1 MTANRTLDLDKLFVR
16 DIYFKD
22 YSNRPISANKI
33 LTTRGDGGIYFGN
46 QFAGESYPSFN
57 ELRAGS
63 NTVLPASNV
72 YNTLWFE
79 EGAGI
84 TFHTVVDGL
93 QPKTFIASS
102 APEQI
107 TVLKDGGTVNFS
119 SLQESLI
126 GGRTLFFD
134 YKGDATINVSDTTI
148 TFGTAYNSSYSSLT
162 VLTSTTLGLQ
172 ASTSSIQGVM
182 RETLSTVDTYLVST
196 TLSTFYSTLV
206 YTTNIAEKTS
216 SFVFS
221 TFNYGP
227 GGSILN
233 VGTLN
238 AVSVSTNTIT
248 VPTMITTDMN
258 IGSNL
263 FNDMNLIGSNA
274 DMCTAYLST
283 GIASTY
289 TNFFK
294 ISDSYTDA
302 TFAIQKDLMFTR
314 STFGLSSLQ
323 VIGNQVQVGWFPQLS
338 TQSGTL
344 PPMTR
349 ENFIPIL
356 EQTEIVEKSV
366 EGQASTLTKYVLKN
380 VGKFDEICAKD
391 NLAITAPNVTIKTLT
406 VDVIN
411 ALNPFKAEFLS
422 TFSTAYISSGFVTNM
437 NVSTTRYS
445 TLRGYNIRSEFVS
458 TTQLSTNT
466 GYFDQ
471 LEYNIANGYMSYT
484 NTTSTVN
491 ANFDIATGNG
501 VSTTY
506 LSTNELIYSS
516 SIGKSLIVLTA
527 EFSQASGQ
535 YLSTQNIG
543 YGTASGNVLYARN
556 ASTVALGYG
565 SASGTNLLATN
576 ASTGTLGYGFASGT
590 TLQASD
596 VSTNTL
602 VFGSAKGNTMDVSSI
617 NAYYINI
624 INVSSYNV
632 STLNGSFGHVNA
644 STIKGNTITT
654 DTTSTIHL
662 FTNDITTST
671 LVARDIDIYK
681 AYVSDLTV
689 SSIRG
694 VQFISSFSTFY
705 ISTAQIING
714 TISSLTI
721 STIMGV
727 NAPIFTFDMQNRR
740 VGVNLGNSQQPRA
753 TMDISGVVYA
763 NNFVTTSDR
772 RLKSNIEPLECSN
785 IPKGYRYTHDEN
797 GETDIGVMADE
808 VERIAP
814 ECVYTRPDGYKAV
827 SYMKLVPVCLTLIQS
842 LSDRLAALESARDV

>member
-46 QFAGESYPSFN
+46 QFAGETYPAFN

-107 TVLKDGGTVNFS
+107 TVVKDGGTVNFS
-119 SLQESLI
+119 SLKESLV
-126 GGRTLFFD
+126 GGRTLFYD
-134 YKGDATINVSDTTI
+134 YTGDATINVSDTTI

-162 VLTSTTLGLQ
+162 VLTSTTISLQ
-172 ASTSSIQGVM
+172 ENTSTIQGVM
-182 RETLSTVDTYLVST
+182 RETLSTVDTYLIST

-227 GGSILN
+227 GGATIN
-233 VGTLN
+233 IGTLN

-274 DMCTAYLST
+274 DACTAYLST

-294 ISDSYTDA
+294 ITDSYTNA
-302 TFAIQKDLMFTR
+302 TFAIEKDRIFVQ

-338 TQSGTL
+338 TQSGSL
-344 PPMTR
+344 PPSTR

-356 EQTEIVEKSV
+356 EQTEIIEKSV
-366 EGQASTLTKYVLKN
+366 EGNASTLTKYVLKN

-437 NVSTTRYS
+437 NVSTVRYS
-445 TLRGYNIRSEFVS
+445 TLRGHNIRSEFVS
-458 TTQLSTNT
+458 TTQLSTNA
-466 GYFDQ
+466 GYIEQ
-471 LEYNIANGYMSYT
+471 LEYNTAYGYMSYD
-484 NTTSTVN
+484 TTVSTVN
-491 ANFDIATGNG
+491 ANFDIARGNG
-501 VSTTY
+501 ISTTY

-516 SIGKSLIVLTA
+516 SIGNSLIVLTA
-527 EFSQASGQ
+527 EYSQATGQ

-543 YGTASGNVLYARN
+543 YGNASGSNLYARN
-556 ASTVALGYG
+556 ASTGTLGFG

-576 ASTGTLGYGFASGT
+576 TSTTTLRFEGATGANLNTTATSTGTLT
-590 TLQASD
+590 
-596 VSTNTL
+596 
-602 VFGSAKGNTMDVSSI
+602 FGNAKGNVMDVSSI
-617 NAYYINI
+617 NAYFINV

-632 STLNGSFGHVNA
+632 STVNA
-644 STIKGNTITT
+644 SFSNLDASTIQGNTITSQT
-654 DTTSTIHL
+654 ISTIRL
-662 FTNDITTST
+662 STNAILAST
-671 LVARDIDIYK
+671 LVLRDADMYQAFI
-681 AYVSDLTV
+681 SDLSF

-694 VQFISSFSTFY
+694 VPFISSFSTFY

-714 TISSLTI
+714 AVSSLTV

-727 NAPIFTFDMQNRR
+727 DAPIFTFDMLNRR
-740 VGVNLGNSQQPRA
+740 VGVNLGNTQQPRA

-772 RLKSNIEPLECSN
+772 RLKSNIEPLTCSD
-785 IPKGYRYTHDEN
+785 IPKGYRYIQEEN
-797 GETDIGVMADE
+797 GEMDIGVMADE

-842 LSDRLAALESARDV
+842 LSDRLAALENDRKL

>member
-46 QFAGESYPSFN
+46 QFAGETYPAFN

-72 YNTLWFE
+72 YNKLWFE

-84 TFHTVVDGL
+84 KFHTVVDGL

-107 TVLKDGGTVNFS
+107 TVVKDGGTVNFS
-119 SLQESLI
+119 SLKESLV

-134 YKGDATINVSDTTI
+134 YTGDATINVSDTTI

-162 VLTSTTLGLQ
+162 VLTSTTISLQ
-172 ASTSSIQGVM
+172 ENTSSVQGIM
-182 RETLSTVDTYLVST
+182 RETLSTVDTYLIST

-227 GGSILN
+227 GGSVLN

-248 VPTMITTDMN
+248 VPTVVTTDMR

-263 FNDMNLIGSNA
+263 FNDMNLVGSNA

-294 ISDSYTDA
+294 ISDSYTNA
-302 TFAIQKDLMFTR
+302 TFAIEKDLIVTR
-314 STFGLSSLQ
+314 STFGLSSLE
-323 VIGNQVQVGWFPQLS
+323 VIGNQVQVGWFPHLS
-338 TQSGTL
+338 TQSGSL
-344 PPMTR
+344 PPSTR

-356 EQTEIVEKSV
+356 EQTEIIERSV
-366 EGQASTLTKYVLKN
+366 EGNRSTLTKYAIKN

-411 ALNPFKAEFLS
+411 ALNPFKSEFLS

-437 NVSTTRYS
+437 NISSMRYS
-445 TLRGYNIRSEFVS
+445 TLRGYNIRTDHIS
-458 TTQLSTNT
+458 TAQLSTNE
-466 GYFDQ
+466 GYIDQ
-471 LEYNIANGYMSYT
+471 LEYNTARGYMSYD
-484 NTTSTVN
+484 TTVSTVN
-491 ANFDIATGNG
+491 VNFDIATGLG
-501 VSTTY
+501 VSTNY
-506 LSTNELIYSS
+506 LSTNQLVYNS
-516 SIGKSLIVLTA
+516 SIGNSLIVLNA
-527 EFSQASGQ
+527 EYGQASGL
-535 YLSTQNIG
+535 YLSSQTI
-543 YGTASGNVLYARN
+543 
-556 ASTVALGYG
+556 GYG
-565 SASGTNLLATN
+565 SASGSNLYANN
-576 ASTGTLGYGFASGT
+576 ASTGTLGFGTASGT
-590 TLQASD
+590 NLFASNTSTTTLRFEEGAGSNLRTQNT
-596 VSTNTL
+596 STGTL
-602 VFGSAKGNTMDVSSI
+602 TFGSAKGNTMDVSSV
-617 NAYYINI
+617 NAYFINV
-624 INVSSYNV
+624 INVSSFNV
-632 STLNGSFGHVNA
+632 STVNA
-644 STIKGNTITT
+644 SFANLSASTIQGNTITSQT
-654 DTTSTIHL
+654 ISTIRVS
-662 FTNDITTST
+662 TNAILAST
-671 LVARDIDIYK
+671 LMLRDADIYQ
-681 AYVSDLTV
+681 AYVSDLSF
-689 SSIRG
+689 SSIHG
-694 VQFISSFSTFY
+694 VPFISSFSTFY
-705 ISTAQIING
+705 ISSAQIIHG
-714 TISSLTI
+714 TISSLKV

-727 NAPIFTFDMQNRR
+727 DAPIFTFDMLNKR
-740 VGVNLGNSQQPRA
+740 VGVNLGQTQQPRA

-772 RLKSNIEPLECSN
+772 RLKSNIQPLECSD

-797 GETDIGVMADE
+797 GEMDIGVMADE

-842 LSDRLAALESARDV
+842 LSDRLAALETDRKL